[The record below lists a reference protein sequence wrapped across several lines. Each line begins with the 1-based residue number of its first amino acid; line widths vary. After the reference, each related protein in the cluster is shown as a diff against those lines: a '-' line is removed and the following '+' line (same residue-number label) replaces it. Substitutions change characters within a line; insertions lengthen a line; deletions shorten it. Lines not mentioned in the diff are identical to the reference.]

1 MFRFCEILFRF
12 MIIEVI
18 FSQTYFFHLW
28 FSQSPEK
35 LPLRFSPFF
44 QKHIEVLDKISDFSR
59 EYALFAMQMQHRN
72 HYIVF

>member
-35 LPLRFSPFF
+35 LPLRLSQFF
-44 QKHIEVLDKISDFSR
+44 QDHIEVLYKIFDFYR
-59 EYALFAMQMQHRN
+59 EYALFTLQM
-72 HYIVF
+72 

>member
-1 MFRFCEILFRF
+1 

-35 LPLRFSPFF
+35 LPLRLSQFF
-44 QKHIEVLDKISDFSR
+44 QEHIEVLYKIFDFSR
-59 EYALFAMQMQHRN
+59 EYALFTLQM
-72 HYIVF
+72 